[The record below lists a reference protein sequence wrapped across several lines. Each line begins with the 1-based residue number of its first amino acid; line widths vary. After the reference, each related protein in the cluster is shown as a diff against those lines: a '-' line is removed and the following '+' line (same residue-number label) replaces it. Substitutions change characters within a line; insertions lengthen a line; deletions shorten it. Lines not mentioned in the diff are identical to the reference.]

1 MNVNIVILVGRL
13 TDNPESR
20 STPGGQQ
27 VCSFRMATN
36 RTWTDRQG
44 TKQERVE
51 YHTVIAWRRLAEIAS
66 QYLTKGGLVF
76 VEGHLETRSW
86 QGTDGQKKYRTE
98 IIADRLQLGPKSVT
112 GKNASVKEPAESRQ
126 DDDIQAGPP
135 SATTSSDVGG
145 GGEIPIIEE
154 NQEIDV
160 KDIPF

>member
-20 STPGGQQ
+20 TTPGGQQ

-76 VEGHLETRSW
+76 VEGHLQTRSW
-86 QGTDGQKKYRTE
+86 QGTDGSKKYRTE
-98 IIADRLQLGPKSVT
+98 IIADRLQLGPKS
-112 GKNASVKEPAESRQ
+112 
-126 DDDIQAGPP
+126 
-135 SATTSSDVGG
+135 GG
-145 GGEIPIIEE
+145 GAVAQEPTQKKEKEEKSVQEEIPIIEE

-160 KDIPF
+160 KNIPF

>member
-20 STPGGQQ
+20 TTPGGQQ

-36 RTWTDRQG
+36 RTWTDRAG

-98 IIADRLQLGPKSVT
+98 IIADRLQLGPRS
-112 GKNASVKEPAESRQ
+112 
-126 DDDIQAGPP
+126 
-135 SATTSSDVGG
+135 GG
-145 GGEIPIIEE
+145 GAAPSQPKEESTQEPSSAKAAAAEEEIPIIEE

>member
-36 RTWTDRQG
+36 RTWTDKQG

-66 QYLTKGGLVF
+66 QYLGKGGLVF

-86 QGTDGQKKYRTE
+86 QGTDGSKKYRTE
-98 IIADRLQLGPKSVT
+98 IIADRLQLGPRS
-112 GKNASVKEPAESRQ
+112 
-126 DDDIQAGPP
+126 
-135 SATTSSDVGG
+135 GG
-145 GGEIPIIEE
+145 GSMNTEPTSKKDKEEAPAQEEIPIIEE

>member
-20 STPGGQQ
+20 TTPGGQQ

-36 RTWTDRQG
+36 RTWTDKQG
-44 TKQERVE
+44 AKQERVE
-51 YHTVIAWRRLAEIAS
+51 YHTVITWRRLAEIAS
-66 QYLTKGGLVF
+66 QYLQKGGLVF

-86 QGTDGQKKYRTE
+86 QGADGQKKYRTE
-98 IIADRLQLGPKSVT
+98 IIADRLQLGPKPGGTAPSQSEQKKKEE
-112 GKNASVKEPAESRQ
+112 GPASVPQSGTS
-126 DDDIQAGPP
+126 AGEE
-135 SATTSSDVGG
+135 
-145 GGEIPIIEE
+145 EIPIIEE

>member
-20 STPGGQQ
+20 TTPGGQQ

-36 RTWTDRQG
+36 KAWTDRQG
-44 TKQERVE
+44 AKQERVE
-51 YHTVIAWRRLAEIAS
+51 YHTVITWRRLAEIAS
-66 QYLTKGGLVF
+66 QYLQKGGLVF

-86 QGTDGQKKYRTE
+86 QGTDGTKKYRTE
-98 IIADRLQLGPKSVT
+98 IIADRLQLGPRS
-112 GKNASVKEPAESRQ
+112 GGGAKEPAQSPPKADNE
-126 DDDIQAGPP
+126 AGSPQ
-135 SATTSSDVGG
+135 SSEAGLG
-145 GGEIPIIEE
+145 EEIPIIEE

>member
-20 STPGGQQ
+20 TTPAGQQ

-36 RTWTDRQG
+36 RTWTDKQG
-44 TKQERVE
+44 TRQEKVE
-51 YHTVIAWRRLAEIAS
+51 YHTVVTWRRLAEIAS
-66 QYLTKGGLVF
+66 QYLQKGGLVF

-98 IIADRLQLGPKSVT
+98 IIADRLQLGPRPQGSAAAQEPEQK
-112 GKNASVKEPAESRQ
+112 KEEAPVQE
-126 DDDIQAGPP
+126 
-135 SATTSSDVGG
+135 
-145 GGEIPIIEE
+145 EIPIIEE

>member
-44 TKQERVE
+44 AKQARVE

-66 QYLTKGGLVF
+66 QYLSKGGLVF

-98 IIADRLQLGPKSVT
+98 IIADRLQLGPRSAASAEARPRPEQ
-112 GKNASVKEPAESRQ
+112 NAAEAEPQAKEP
-126 DDDIQAGPP
+126 GPENE
-135 SATTSSDVGG
+135 
-145 GGEIPIIEE
+145 EIPIIEE

>member
-20 STPGGQQ
+20 TTPGGQQ

-36 RTWTDRQG
+36 RTWTDKQG
-44 TKQERVE
+44 TRQEKVE
-51 YHTVIAWRRLAEIAS
+51 YHTVVAWRRLAEIAS
-66 QYLTKGGLVF
+66 QYLQKGGLVF

-86 QGTDGQKKYRTE
+86 QGADGQKKYRTE
-98 IIADRLQLGPKSVT
+98 IIADRLQLGPRSGGAAPSKS
-112 GKNASVKEPAESRQ
+112 KEEPASALSDEAS
-126 DDDIQAGPP
+126 AGKE
-135 SATTSSDVGG
+135 
-145 GGEIPIIEE
+145 EIPIIEE

>member
-20 STPGGQQ
+20 TTPGGQQ

-36 RTWTDRQG
+36 RTWTDKQG
-44 TKQERVE
+44 TKQEKVE
-51 YHTVIAWRRLAEIAS
+51 YHTVVTWRRLAEIAS
-66 QYLTKGGLVF
+66 QYLQKGGLVF

-86 QGTDGQKKYRTE
+86 QGADGQKKYRPE
-98 IIADRLQLGPKSVT
+98 IVADRLQLGPRS
-112 GKNASVKEPAESRQ
+112 GGAAPASPKEESAQ
-126 DDDIQAGPP
+126 EP
-135 SATTSSDVGG
+135 SSQKDSGNE
-145 GGEIPIIEE
+145 EIPIIEE

>member
-98 IIADRLQLGPKSVT
+98 IIADRLQLGPKSA
-112 GKNASVKEPAESRQ
+112 GAASGAPTPQQKKEEEPPAQE
-126 DDDIQAGPP
+126 
-135 SATTSSDVGG
+135 
-145 GGEIPIIEE
+145 EIPIIEE

>member
-20 STPGGQQ
+20 TTPGGQQ

-36 RTWTDRQG
+36 RTWTDKQG
-44 TKQERVE
+44 TKQEKVE
-51 YHTVIAWRRLAEIAS
+51 YHTVVTWRRLAEIAS
-66 QYLTKGGLVF
+66 QYLQKGGLVF

-86 QGTDGQKKYRTE
+86 QGADGQKKYRTE
-98 IIADRLQLGPKSVT
+98 IIADRLQLGPRPRGAATAPPQPSSAEASAFDKSSADKSE
-112 GKNASVKEPAESRQ
+112 GKE
-126 DDDIQAGPP
+126 
-135 SATTSSDVGG
+135 
-145 GGEIPIIEE
+145 EIPIIEE

>member
-13 TDNPESR
+13 TDNPETR
-20 STPGGQQ
+20 STPQGQQ

-66 QYLTKGGLVF
+66 QYLAKGGLVF

-86 QGTDGQKKYRTE
+86 QGADGQKKYRTE
-98 IIADRLQLGPKSVT
+98 IIADRLQLGPKS
-112 GKNASVKEPAESRQ
+112 
-126 DDDIQAGPP
+126 AGGG
-135 SATTSSDVGG
+135 AQTSSKEESTQEPSSAKASAGEE
-145 GGEIPIIEE
+145 EIPIIEE

>member
-20 STPGGQQ
+20 TTPGGQQ

-36 RTWTDRQG
+36 KAWTDRQG
-44 TKQERVE
+44 AKQERVE
-51 YHTVIAWRRLAEIAS
+51 YHTVITWRRLAEIAS
-66 QYLTKGGLVF
+66 QYLQKGGLVF

-86 QGTDGQKKYRTE
+86 QGADGQKKYRTE
-98 IIADRLQLGPKSVT
+98 IIADRLQLGPKP
-112 GKNASVKEPAESRQ
+112 GGA
-126 DDDIQAGPP
+126 
-135 SATTSSDVGG
+135 TSSASTPQKKEEEPPAQE
-145 GGEIPIIEE
+145 EIPIIEE

>member
-36 RTWTDRQG
+36 RTWTDKSG
-44 TKQERVE
+44 AKQERVE
-51 YHTVIAWRRLAEIAS
+51 YHTVVAWRRLGEIAS
-66 QYLTKGGLVF
+66 QYLQKGGLVF

-86 QGTDGQKKYRTE
+86 QGADGQKKYRTE
-98 IIADRLQLGPKSVT
+98 IIADRLQLGPKS
-112 GKNASVKEPAESRQ
+112 
-126 DDDIQAGPP
+126 
-135 SATTSSDVGG
+135 GG
-145 GGEIPIIEE
+145 GAINAEQTQKKDKEEPPVQEEIPIIEE
-154 NQEIDV
+154 SQEIDV

>member
-20 STPGGQQ
+20 TTPGGQQ

-36 RTWTDRQG
+36 RTWTDKEG
-44 TKQERVE
+44 AKQERVE
-51 YHTVIAWRRLAEIAS
+51 YHTVVTWRRLAEIAS
-66 QYLTKGGLVF
+66 QYLQKGGLVF

-86 QGTDGQKKYRTE
+86 EDASGQKKYRTE
-98 IIADRLQLGPKSVT
+98 IIADRLQLGPRAGGTAPAPEPKQ
-112 GKNASVKEPAESRQ
+112 KKEEAPAQE
-126 DDDIQAGPP
+126 
-135 SATTSSDVGG
+135 
-145 GGEIPIIEE
+145 EIPIIEE

>member
-20 STPGGQQ
+20 TTPGGQQ

-36 RTWTDRQG
+36 RTWTDRAG

-98 IIADRLQLGPKSVT
+98 IIADRLQLGPRS
-112 GKNASVKEPAESRQ
+112 
-126 DDDIQAGPP
+126 
-135 SATTSSDVGG
+135 GG
-145 GGEIPIIEE
+145 GAAPSQPREESTQEPSSPKASSGEEEIPIIEE

>member
-1 MNVNIVILVGRL
+1 MNVNIVILVGR
-13 TDNPESR
+13 TTHKPEGPP
-20 STPGGQQ
+20 TPGGQQ

-66 QYLTKGGLVF
+66 QYLSKGGLVF

-98 IIADRLQLGPKSVT
+98 IIADRLQLGPKSS
-112 GKNASVKEPAESRQ
+112 GAASSGSAPQKKEEEAPAQE
-126 DDDIQAGPP
+126 
-135 SATTSSDVGG
+135 
-145 GGEIPIIEE
+145 EIPIIEE

-160 KDIPF
+160 K

>member
-20 STPGGQQ
+20 TTPGGQQ

-86 QGTDGQKKYRTE
+86 QGADGQKKYRTE
-98 IIADRLQLGPKSVT
+98 IIADRLQLGPRPQGGTPAQEPEQK
-112 GKNASVKEPAESRQ
+112 KEETP
-126 DDDIQAGPP
+126 
-135 SATTSSDVGG
+135 
-145 GGEIPIIEE
+145 
-154 NQEIDV
+154 
-160 KDIPF
+160 

>member
-20 STPGGQQ
+20 TTPGGQQ

-36 RTWTDRQG
+36 RTWTDKQG
-44 TKQERVE
+44 AKQEKVE
-51 YHTVIAWRRLAEIAS
+51 YHTIVAWRRLAEIAS
-66 QYLTKGGLVF
+66 QYLQKGGLVF

-86 QGTDGQKKYRTE
+86 QGADGQKKYRTE
-98 IIADRLQLGPKSVT
+98 IIADRLQLGPRSGGSTAAPAQPSSAESDSTGT
-112 GKNASVKEPAESRQ
+112 GKE
-126 DDDIQAGPP
+126 
-135 SATTSSDVGG
+135 
-145 GGEIPIIEE
+145 EIPIIEE

>member
-20 STPGGQQ
+20 TTPGGQQ

-36 RTWTDRQG
+36 RAWTDRQG

-66 QYLTKGGLVF
+66 QYLAKGGLVF

-86 QGTDGQKKYRTE
+86 QGADGSKKYRTE
-98 IIADRLQLGPKSVT
+98 IIADRLQLGPKS
-112 GKNASVKEPAESRQ
+112 
-126 DDDIQAGPP
+126 
-135 SATTSSDVGG
+135 GG
-145 GGEIPIIEE
+145 GTMSSESNQKKEKEEAPIQEEIPIIEE

>member
-20 STPGGQQ
+20 TTPGGQQ

-36 RTWTDRQG
+36 RTWTDKQG
-44 TKQERVE
+44 TRQEKVE
-51 YHTVIAWRRLAEIAS
+51 YHTVVTWRRLAEIAS
-66 QYLTKGGLVF
+66 QYLQKGGLVF

-86 QGTDGQKKYRTE
+86 QGADGQKKYRTE
-98 IIADRLQLGPKSVT
+98 IVADRLQLGPRS
-112 GKNASVKEPAESRQ
+112 GGAA
-126 DDDIQAGPP
+126 
-135 SATTSSDVGG
+135 TSSPKEESAQEPSSQKDSGNE
-145 GGEIPIIEE
+145 EIPIIEE

>member
-13 TDNPESR
+13 TDTPEAR
-20 STPGGQQ
+20 ITPGGQQ

-36 RTWTDRQG
+36 RTWTDKQG

-66 QYLTKGGLVF
+66 QYLSKGGLVF

-86 QGTDGQKKYRTE
+86 QGADGQKKYRTE
-98 IIADRLQLGPKSVT
+98 IIAERLQLGPRPGGATPSPKEGPASALAED
-112 GKNASVKEPAESRQ
+112 ASVGKE
-126 DDDIQAGPP
+126 
-135 SATTSSDVGG
+135 
-145 GGEIPIIEE
+145 EIPIIEE

>member
-13 TDNPESR
+13 TDNPETR
-20 STPGGQQ
+20 STPQGQQ

-36 RTWTDRQG
+36 RTWTDRAG

-98 IIADRLQLGPKSVT
+98 IIADRLQLGPRSGGGT
-112 GKNASVKEPAESRQ
+112 APSEPAQRKEKEEAPVQ
-126 DDDIQAGPP
+126 EE
-135 SATTSSDVGG
+135 
-145 GGEIPIIEE
+145 EIPIIEE

>member
-36 RTWTDRQG
+36 RTWTDKQG

-86 QGTDGQKKYRTE
+86 QGTDGTKKYRTE
-98 IIADRLQLGPKSVT
+98 IIADRLQLGPRS
-112 GKNASVKEPAESRQ
+112 
-126 DDDIQAGPP
+126 
-135 SATTSSDVGG
+135 GG
-145 GGEIPIIEE
+145 GTMNQEPTPKKGQEEAPIQEEIPIIEE

>member
-36 RTWTDRQG
+36 RTWTDKQG

-66 QYLTKGGLVF
+66 QYLGKGGLVF

-86 QGTDGQKKYRTE
+86 QGTDGSKKYRTE
-98 IIADRLQLGPKSVT
+98 IIADRLQLGPKSAGT
-112 GKNASVKEPAESRQ
+112 TPSHPKEEPASALSDEAS
-126 DDDIQAGPP
+126 AG
-135 SATTSSDVGG
+135 
-145 GGEIPIIEE
+145 
-154 NQEIDV
+154 
-160 KDIPF
+160 

>member
-13 TDNPESR
+13 TDNPETR

-36 RTWTDRQG
+36 RTWTDKQG

-66 QYLTKGGLVF
+66 QYLAKGGLVF

-86 QGTDGQKKYRTE
+86 QGADGQKKYRTE
-98 IIADRLQLGPKSVT
+98 IIADRLQLGPKS
-112 GKNASVKEPAESRQ
+112 
-126 DDDIQAGPP
+126 
-135 SATTSSDVGG
+135 GG
-145 GGEIPIIEE
+145 GTTPQEPTSKKEKEDAPIQEEIPIIEE
-154 NQEIDV
+154 SQEIDV

>member
-20 STPGGQQ
+20 TTPGGQQ

-44 TKQERVE
+44 AKQERVE
-51 YHTVIAWRRLAEIAS
+51 YHTVITWRRLAEIAS
-66 QYLTKGGLVF
+66 QYLQKGGLVF

-98 IIADRLQLGPKSVT
+98 IIADRLQLGPKSAGGST
-112 GKNASVKEPAESRQ
+112 QTSPKEKSAQEPSSAEASADKS
-126 DDDIQAGPP
+126 
-135 SATTSSDVGG
+135 GG
-145 GGEIPIIEE
+145 EEEIPIIEE